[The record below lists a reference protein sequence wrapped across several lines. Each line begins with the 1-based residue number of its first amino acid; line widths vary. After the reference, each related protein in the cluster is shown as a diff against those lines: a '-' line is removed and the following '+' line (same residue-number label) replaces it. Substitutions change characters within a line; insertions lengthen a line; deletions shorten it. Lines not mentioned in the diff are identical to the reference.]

1 MRLRALACAALM
13 ALASP
18 LAASAAVKVSSA
30 VAGPASADSTPEEI
44 HDHAAVAE
52 RACLRVLRPVARGQA
67 LRAADVRFDRCGAD
81 TLVQRAH
88 YDRDSGLVRAP
99 VDLAAG
105 DAIAP
110 VAESLFADVR
120 QGDKLALIY
129 RDGPIA
135 ISRNGVAARD
145 AKAGAPVRVA
155 MGDGAIVT
163 APVSPPPPSSSTPSS
178 SLAGETP

>member
-1 MRLRALACAALM
+1 MRALACAALI

-18 LAASAAVKVSSA
+18 LAAAAAVKVDSA
-30 VAGPASADSTPEEI
+30 VEGPTSADSAPAQTAS
-44 HDHAAVAE
+44 HAAVAE
-52 RACLRVLRPVARGQA
+52 RACLRVLGPVARGQA
-67 LRAADVRFDRCGAD
+67 LRAADVRGERCGAD
-81 TLVQRAH
+81 TVVQRAH

-99 VDLAAG
+99 VDLVAG

-110 VAESLFADVR
+110 VAASLFADVR

-163 APVSPPPPSSSTPSS
+163 APVSPRPSSSSIPSS